1 MCSTRHSSPSSSP
14 SSGDARQTRT
24 GSPRSPAPAGQQND
38 RSIRRSTAVA
48 LASVSSA
55 AASLVRRLD
64 ECVADDLA
72 ERLGPD
78 RVADQP
84 LTHSQLIAR

>member
-1 MCSTRHSSPSSSP
+1 MLLYQAFVALELAEQRRREAAQ
-14 SSGDARQTRT
+14 DRLAALAR
-24 GSPRSPAPAGQQND
+24 AGRPQND

-64 ECVADDLA
+64 QCVADDLA

-78 RVADQP
+78 RVAAS
-84 LTHSQLIAR
+84 H

>member
-1 MCSTRHSSPSSSP
+1 MLLYQALVALELAEQRRREA
-14 SSGDARQTRT
+14 DQDRLAALAR
-24 GSPRSPAPAGQQND
+24 AGRPQND

-48 LASVSSA
+48 LASISSA

-64 ECVADDLA
+64 QCVADDLA

-78 RVADQP
+78 RVA
-84 LTHSQLIAR
+84 TSH

>member
-1 MCSTRHSSPSSSP
+1 MTAPGGSILLLYESFVALEIAEQRRREA
-14 SSGDARQTRT
+14 DQDRLAALARAGRT
-24 GSPRSPAPAGQQND
+24 END
-38 RSIRRSTAVA
+38 RSFRRSTALA

-78 RVADQP
+78 RVA
-84 LTHSQLIAR
+84 TSH

>member
-1 MCSTRHSSPSSSP
+1 MLLYQAFVALELAEERRREA
-14 SSGDARQTRT
+14 DQDRLAALARAGRPQTE
-24 GSPRSPAPAGQQND
+24 

-48 LASVSSA
+48 LASISSA

-64 ECVADDLA
+64 QCVADDLA

-78 RVADQP
+78 RVAAS
-84 LTHSQLIAR
+84 H

>member
-1 MCSTRHSSPSSSP
+1 MLFYQALVALELAEQRRREADQHRLAAL
-14 SSGDARQTRT
+14 AR
-24 GSPRSPAPAGQQND
+24 AGRPQND

-48 LASVSSA
+48 LASLSSA

-64 ECVADDLA
+64 QCVADDLA

-78 RVADQP
+78 RVA
-84 LTHSQLIAR
+84 TSH

>member
-1 MCSTRHSSPSSSP
+1 MLLYQAFVALEVAEQRRREA
-14 SSGDARQTRT
+14 DQDRLAALAR
-24 GSPRSPAPAGQQND
+24 AGRPQND
-38 RSIRRSTAVA
+38 RSFRRSIAVA

-64 ECVADDLA
+64 QCVADDLA

-78 RVADQP
+78 RVA
-84 LTHSQLIAR
+84 TSH

>member
-1 MCSTRHSSPSSSP
+1 MNNAGGSIMWLYQAFVALEIAEQRRREA
-14 SSGDARQTRT
+14 DQDRLAALARAGRT
-24 GSPRSPAPAGQQND
+24 KND
-38 RSIRRSTAVA
+38 RSFRRTTAVA
-48 LASVSSA
+48 FASISTA

-78 RVADQP
+78 RVA
-84 LTHSQLIAR
+84 TSH

>member
-1 MCSTRHSSPSSSP
+1 MMLYQALVALQLAEERRREADQHRLAAL
-14 SSGDARQTRT
+14 AR
-24 GSPRSPAPAGQQND
+24 AGRPQND

-64 ECVADDLA
+64 QCVADDLA

-78 RVADQP
+78 RVA
-84 LTHSQLIAR
+84 TSH

>member
-1 MCSTRHSSPSSSP
+1 MT
-14 SSGDARQTRT
+14 
-24 GSPRSPAPAGQQND
+24 PAGGSIVLLYETFVALEIAEQRRREADQDRLAALARAGRAENS

-48 LASVSSA
+48 LASISTV

-72 ERLGPD
+72 ERLNPD
-78 RVADQP
+78 R
-84 LTHSQLIAR
+84 IATSH

>member
-1 MCSTRHSSPSSSP
+1 MLYQALVALELAEQRRREADQSRLAAL
-14 SSGDARQTRT
+14 AR
-24 GSPRSPAPAGQQND
+24 AGRPQND

-64 ECVADDLA
+64 QCVADDLA

-78 RVADQP
+78 RVAAS
-84 LTHSQLIAR
+84 H

>member
-1 MCSTRHSSPSSSP
+1 MNNAGGSIMFLYEAFVALEIAEQRRREA
-14 SSGDARQTRT
+14 DQDRLAALARAGRT
-24 GSPRSPAPAGQQND
+24 END

-78 RVADQP
+78 RVA
-84 LTHSQLIAR
+84 TSH

>member
-1 MCSTRHSSPSSSP
+1 MNNAGGSIMLLYEAFVALEIADQRRREA
-14 SSGDARQTRT
+14 DQDRLAALARAGRT
-24 GSPRSPAPAGQQND
+24 END
-38 RSIRRSTAVA
+38 RSFRRSTAVA

-78 RVADQP
+78 RVA
-84 LTHSQLIAR
+84 TSH

>member
-1 MCSTRHSSPSSSP
+1 MNNAGGSIMLLYEAFVALEIAEQRRREA
-14 SSGDARQTRT
+14 DQDRLAALARAGRT
-24 GSPRSPAPAGQQND
+24 AND
-38 RSIRRSTAVA
+38 RSFRRSTAVA

-78 RVADQP
+78 RVA
-84 LTHSQLIAR
+84 TSH

>member
-1 MCSTRHSSPSSSP
+1 MLLYQAFVALELAEQRRREA
-14 SSGDARQTRT
+14 DQDRLAALAR
-24 GSPRSPAPAGQQND
+24 AGRPQND
-38 RSIRRSTAVA
+38 RSNRRSIAVA

-64 ECVADDLA
+64 QCVADDLA

-78 RVADQP
+78 RVAAS
-84 LTHSQLIAR
+84 H

>member
-1 MCSTRHSSPSSSP
+1 MLYQALVALELAEERRREADQHRLAAL
-14 SSGDARQTRT
+14 AR
-24 GSPRSPAPAGQQND
+24 AGRPQND

-64 ECVADDLA
+64 QCVADDLA

-78 RVADQP
+78 RVA
-84 LTHSQLIAR
+84 TSN